1 MKTVIIGGGIGGLYT
16 AYYLVKYGYEPGNIV
31 LVAAEWPP
39 YSKHRLAEILSEKS
53 SFDYAYIGIY
63 NVLLDKGVRILQDVA
78 IRLDISNKTVILRR
92 NGGIIYDNL
101 VIATGGKPFIPP
113 LKGTELKNVMTFYDL
128 EDLKKLSRI
137 PRTARVAVI
146 GAGLVGLSVATALNK
161 LGAQVTIYELMED
174 ILPGVIDRP
183 LSTKLEKYLVS
194 KGIKIRTRS
203 RVEEIIGGKTAR
215 EIKAS
220 GRIEPVDIVVFAT
233 GVRPNTEL
241 VGGLGIEM
249 LHGAI
254 KIGRNGM
261 TSIDGIYATGDCAL
275 SHDLITGKEVY
286 RPLGFVAAHYAR
298 IIARNITGVRK
309 ETRGIVPTIYE
320 NIGGAHI
327 VRVGLSLKEAESLG
341 LSPTIRCEE
350 APSYLSCTVL
360 QDQTPIGYEAIGFS
374 NRIRNKAWQIY
385 YDIHNVLLGKNISK
399 KF

>member
-16 AYYLVKYGYEPGNIV
+16 AYYLVKYGYKPSNIV

-39 YSKHRLAEILSEKS
+39 YSKHRLAEILGEKLS
-53 SFDYAYIGIY
+53 IDYAYIGIY
-63 NVLLDKGVRILQDVA
+63 NTLLDKGVKILQDVA
-78 IRLDISNKTVILRR
+78 IRLNISNKTVVLRH
-92 NGGIIYDNL
+92 NGEITYDSI

-128 EDLKKLSRI
+128 EDLKKLSKI

-146 GAGLVGLSVATALNK
+146 GAGLVGLSAATALNR
-161 LGAQVTIYELMED
+161 LGVRVTVYELMED
-174 ILPGVIDRP
+174 ILPGVIDHP
-183 LSTKLEKYLVS
+183 LSTKLKKYLVS

-203 RVEEIIGGKTAR
+203 RVEGIIGGKTAR
-215 EIKAS
+215 EIKVS
-220 GRIEPVDIVVFAT
+220 GRIEPVDVVVFAT

-241 VGGLGIEM
+241 VKGSGIEM
-249 LHGAI
+249 LRGAI
-254 KIGRNGM
+254 KIGRNGV

-286 RPLGFVAAHYAR
+286 RPLGFIAAHYAR
-298 IIARNITGVRK
+298 IIARNITGTRK

-320 NIGGAHI
+320 NIGGAHV

-341 LSPTIRCEE
+341 LSPTIKCEE
-350 APSYLSCTVL
+350 TPSYASCTVL

-374 NRIRNKAWQIY
+374 NKIRNKAWQIY
-385 YDIHNVLLGKNISK
+385 YDIHTMFS
-399 KF
+399 